1 MNVRKHLAGLAIF
14 SVILGSAIF
23 INHFLTI
30 PNVTILS
37 DPRRLPFSDM
47 KKRPQPVSYNVEQ
60 VSLDF
65 ANNKSYTQLTL
76 ERQPGQPA
84 PEKLWVTTYYFSPEP
99 ASGRG
104 WTTTT
109 EIPQPFAQRDK
120 IELITASSCDLY
132 SSSSATPGG
141 GYFARVY
148 VSTEYADES
157 YPPDA
162 QSNRDITNA
171 TPVVVRWPDD
181 KRQSADTM
189 DKFVRGPYQ
198 IF

>member
-23 INHFLTI
+23 INHFLTGPGITI
-30 PNVTILS
+30 PSAPL
-37 DPRRLPFSDM
+37 RQPFSDM
-47 KKRPQPVSYNVEQ
+47 EKGPQPIAYHVEQ

-65 ANNKSYTQLTL
+65 LNNKSYTQLTL

-84 PEKLWVTTYYFSPEP
+84 PEKLWVTTYYFSPES
-99 ASGRG
+99 AHGRG

-132 SSSSATPGG
+132 SSSATPVG

-148 VSTEYADES
+148 VSTKYTDES
-157 YPPDA
+157 YLPDA
-162 QSNRDITNA
+162 QFNRDITTA

-189 DKFVRGPYQ
+189 EKFVRGPYQ

>member
-14 SVILGSAIF
+14 SIILGSAIF
-23 INHFLTI
+23 INHFLTS
-30 PNVTILS
+30 PNVTIPS
-37 DPRRLPFSDM
+37 APSRQPFSDM
-47 KKRPQPVSYNVEQ
+47 KKGPQPIAYHVEQ

-65 ANNKSYTQLTL
+65 LNNKSYTQLML

-84 PEKLWVTTYYFSPEP
+84 PEKLWVTTYYFSPES
-99 ASGRG
+99 ARGRG

-109 EIPQPFAQRDK
+109 EISQPFAQRDK

-132 SSSSATPGG
+132 SSSATPVA

-148 VSTEYADES
+148 VSTKYADES

-162 QSNRDITNA
+162 QFNRDITTA

>member
-30 PNVTILS
+30 PNVMIPS
-37 DPRRLPFSDM
+37 APSRQPFSDM
-47 KKRPQPVSYNVEQ
+47 KKGPQPIAYHVEQ

-65 ANNKSYTQLTL
+65 LNNKSYTQLML

-84 PEKLWVTTYYFSPEP
+84 PEKLWVTTYYFSPE
-99 ASGRG
+99 AARGRG

-109 EIPQPFAQRDK
+109 EISQPFAQRDK

-132 SSSSATPGG
+132 SSSATPVA

-148 VSTEYADES
+148 VSTKYADES

-162 QSNRDITNA
+162 QFNRDITTA